1 MATLPSDLTVADQPP
16 TSISDERTLDEVM
29 SRPSSGLIESIARG
43 SGDLLVLGAG
53 GKMGP
58 TVARMARAA
67 FQAAGRDGQ
76 VMAVSRFSDPAARA
90 GLDAAGVRTLTGDL
104 LDPEFLRELPDAP
117 DVVFMAG
124 RKFGSTGAEHL
135 TWAMNAHIAGT
146 GRAALSRCALRGLLH
161 RRRLPV
167 HGGRRAGRGRGRGS
181 RADWGVRAVVPGKG
195 ADVRVRG
202 AHLGHALGADPA
214 LVRTGPALWGAARHR
229 GQPARRSASEP
240 RDEPGP
246 A

>member
-1 MATLPSDLTVADQPP
+1 MGPATCWCWGLGERWVPP
-16 TSISDERTLDEVM
+16 WPEWPARR
-29 SRPSSGLIESIARG
+29 SRPLGETARSWPSRASAIPPPAQGLE
-43 SGDLLVLGAG
+43 
-53 GKMGP
+53 
-58 TVARMARAA
+58 
-67 FQAAGRDGQ
+67 
-76 VMAVSRFSDPAARA
+76 
-90 GLDAAGVRTLTGDL
+90 AAGVRTLTGDL
-104 LDPEFLRELPDAP
+104 LDPDVLRELPDAP

-135 TWAMNAHIAGT
+135 TWVMNAHLPGLV
-146 GRAALSRCALRGLLH
+146 GAAVSGGELRRLLH
-161 RRRLPV
+161 RRRVPV

-214 LVRTGPALWGAARHR
+214 FVRAGPALWGAARHR

-240 RDEPGP
+240 RDEPGQRDLAGRCLRSDP
-246 A
+246 ADAGAHLGAAVDAERVRPGADSDS